1 LFGEEFA
8 QVEQGLMDR
17 CAGAALE
24 TTTNLAHESE
34 EERTANGDGRHL
46 EERDQDW
53 VRTWVSR
60 SRHHHQDD
68 HERHETEREVAVH
81 ATVLE
86 PTRAL
91 TPPPHLA

>member
-1 LFGEEFA
+1 MFGEEFA

-46 EERDQDW
+46 EERDQDLGQN
-53 VRTWVSR
+53 VG
-60 SRHHHQDD
+60 
-68 HERHETEREVAVH
+68 EPVH
-81 ATVLE
+81 ATTTKTITSATK
-86 PTRAL
+86 PNAR
-91 TPPPHLA
+91 